1 MKRPPVLIILAAAL
15 SLAALGAGL
24 YWRQR
29 AKPPA
34 SSGAR
39 NAEATAS
46 LPPFS
51 TKEPDRYQANRITTA
66 RSSDSG
72 HAEQANVD
80 RVFIARDGDK
90 RREDYDLGG
99 VSISYLELGAARYA
113 LFPAQ
118 KIYVELNDDDQ
129 FVAPA
134 DLGAEFSPDR
144 LLNESP
150 VESHYELLGDEILDG
165 RKTTRY
171 RVTTA
176 NVTGTDS
183 VKTETLIWI
192 DQSLHLPLKSETK
205 TAASGGFTSFITS
218 LENVSENVDGA
229 IFELPSGFRKVSA
242 QEFERQLRIAQ
253 GL

>member
-1 MKRPPVLIILAAAL
+1 MKRPPVLIILVAAL

-29 AKPPA
+29 TKPPA
-34 SSGAR
+34 SSGTR
-39 NAEATAS
+39 NAESTKS

-51 TKEPDRYQANRITTA
+51 TKEPERYQANRITTTR
-66 RSSDSG
+66 RSESG
-72 HAEQANVD
+72 QAEQANVD

-90 RREDYDLGG
+90 RREDYDLDG

-113 LFPAQ
+113 LCPAR
-118 KIYVELNDDDQ
+118 KIYVELNDADH
-129 FVAPA
+129 FMAPA
-134 DLGAEFSPDR
+134 ALGAEFSPDR
-144 LLNESP
+144 LLNEAP
-150 VESHYELLGDEILDG
+150 VSSHYELLGDEILDG

-176 NVTGTDS
+176 NVTGTES

-205 TAASGGFTSFITS
+205 VAASGGLSSFTTS
-218 LENVSENVDGA
+218 LENVSEKVNGS
-229 IFELPSGFRKVSA
+229 IFELPSDFRKVSA
-242 QEFERQLRIAQ
+242 QEFERQLRKK
-253 GL
+253 L